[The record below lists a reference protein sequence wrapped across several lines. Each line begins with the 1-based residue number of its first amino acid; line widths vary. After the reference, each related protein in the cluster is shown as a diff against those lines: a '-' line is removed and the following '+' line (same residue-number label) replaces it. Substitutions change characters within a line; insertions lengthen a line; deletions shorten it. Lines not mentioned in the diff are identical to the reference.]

1 MIPPTYSKPG
11 AKRPSYTA
19 GEGISEMYRSLGGAG
34 LTLLCA
40 GHMHD
45 AAWIAPAEGRPF
57 PMAIGGGPYE
67 KCGKH
72 GVDIAT
78 VTHVRVTPGA
88 VKVRQTDLNCRELLV
103 TEV

>member
-1 MIPPTYSKPG
+1 MKTPKLKRSEFLKLSALFAAGAPLG

-19 GEGISEMYRSLGGAG
+19 GEGISEMYRTLGGAG

-57 PMAIGGGPYE
+57 
-67 KCGKH
+67 
-72 GVDIAT
+72 
-78 VTHVRVTPGA
+78 
-88 VKVRQTDLNCRELLV
+88 LV